1 MGFFDKYKQQS
12 ALNRMQEERLYAFV
26 SEELQGG
33 NTRPGIYA
41 QALVEAEGDEKKA
54 AAAYIKLRVQSL
66 KDEFTIQQ
74 LIDEIYRQE
83 ESHISETQHPKEDY
97 WTKHLKKEQSKAEEE
112 ERYENKRKE
121 RRTRARED
129 KRYL

>member
-1 MGFFDKYKQQS
+1 MSSFIRGEGEGTGSVSDVLLSQLLPPKHALSFFLHSIGQKS
-12 ALNRMQEERLYAFV
+12 L
-26 SEELQGG
+26 SG
-33 NTRPGIYA
+33 
-41 QALVEAEGDEKKA
+41 
-54 AAAYIKLRVQSL
+54 SL